1 MVVSFINIVF
11 AVAKVKIFA
20 YKSFAHHVA
29 THAWPI
35 FGVFFAYLSA
45 KYGLTKLELSPEV
58 AFWQRKTM
66 IE

>member
-1 MVVSFINIVF
+1 MVVSFISIVF

-45 KYGLTKLELSPEV
+45 KYGLT
-58 AFWQRKTM
+58 
-66 IE
+66 